1 VTAGHDSA
9 RLGQYRPPARPRTR
23 AGADAGLRERFPPR
37 AVPDSW
43 EATAQERDAVMSRLL
58 RAPFT
63 AGLAAS
69 SVSVRRL
76 GLGRFLDWLS
86 QFPGGNWQQRWLASA
101 AGGQPD
107 WRLQAAGWL
116 AATGR
121 DSPET
126 AGLAASVARG
136 FGQMI
141 YADVLRPGTEWLLA
155 SPVRFPLARELSRVR
170 DPAGFAALEQ
180 SASAAGTGFSGRQ
193 RAAEQVAVILAA
205 KGGVIAD
212 VTVGDCL
219 EYLQARDR
227 HSGATS
233 VAFYQQL
240 HCAGIFPP
248 GAPATLRMLD
258 PRFQGQLTDAE
269 LVDQYAIGC
278 QAVRNLLVE
287 YLGER
292 RPSLDYASLKQ
303 LAFNLAKL
311 FWKDLE
317 ARNPGIS
324 SLRLQP
330 AVVSAWKAQLAV
342 KTVPDGANGTVT
354 AARMDTLSCLIAV
367 RAFYLDIAQWALD
380 DPARWG
386 PWAAPCPVR
395 REEIG
400 RTKEITR
407 RKART
412 DQRTRERLPALPA
425 LAAAAARN
433 RETAAALLAAA
444 AAAGPGR
451 LFTSGTATLR
461 RTATRVPASRTW
473 AEDPATGRR
482 RDLTQE
488 EDAAF
493 WAWAAIE
500 VLRATGIRVEEL
512 TELSHHSLVQ
522 YRAPGTGELVPLLH
536 IAPSKTDV
544 ERLLVISPEVADVLA
559 AVIHRVRD
567 DTGAVPLVIAYDVH
581 ECEFTAPMPVL
592 FQHRCGADRRPV
604 SAATIR
610 RWIRAAIGSTGLTD
624 ASGQPLRFTPHDFRR
639 IFATDAI
646 MNGLPPHICQL
657 LMGHKNINTTMGYK
671 AVYPE
676 EAITGHRAFI
686 SRRRELR
693 PSEEY
698 RTPTSEEWDE
708 FLGHFERRKLA
719 LGDCG
724 RAWGTSCIH
733 EHSCIRCPLLRT
745 DPAQQQRLE
754 EIRDNLSA
762 RIAEAEREGWPGEA
776 EGLQVSLAAASNKLA
791 QIEGAAARRTRAVS
805 LGTPAYRDAAACLIT
820 AAPAPGASGKT
831 R

>member
-1 VTAGHDSA
+1 
-9 RLGQYRPPARPRTR
+9 
-23 AGADAGLRERFPPR
+23 
-37 AVPDSW
+37 
-43 EATAQERDAVMSRLL
+43 M
-58 RAPFT
+58 
-63 AGLAAS
+63 
-69 SVSVRRL
+69 
-76 GLGRFLDWLS
+76 
-86 QFPGGNWQQRWLASA
+86 A
-101 AGGQPD
+101 AGQP
-107 WRLQAAGWL
+107 G
-116 AATGR
+116 
-121 DSPET
+121 
-126 AGLAASVARG
+126 
-136 FGQMI
+136 
-141 YADVLRPGTEWLLA
+141 
-155 SPVRFPLARELSRVR
+155 PVPLARELSRVR

-180 SASAAGTGFSGRQ
+180 CAAAAGTGFSGRV
-193 RAAEQVAVILAA
+193 RAAEQVALIIAA

-212 VTVGDCL
+212 ITVGDCL
-219 EYLQARDR
+219 EYLEARDR
-227 HSGATS
+227 HRGPASTG
-233 VAFYQQL
+233 FYQQL
-240 HCAGIFPP
+240 HCAGVFPP

-278 QAVRNLLVE
+278 QPVRNLLVE

-303 LAFNLAKL
+303 MSFNLAKL

-317 ARNPGIS
+317 THNPGIS
-324 SLRLQP
+324 SLKLEP
-330 AVVSAWKAQLAV
+330 GTTAAWKTRLAV
-342 KTVPDGANGTVT
+342 KTVPDGANGTAT

-395 REEIG
+395 REETG
-400 RTKEITR
+400 RTREITR
-407 RKART
+407 RKSRT

-425 LAAAAARN
+425 LAAAASRN
-433 RETAAALLAAA
+433 RETAAALLGAAG
-444 AAAGPGR
+444 AAGPGS
-451 LFTSGTATLR
+451 LFTSGTVTLR
-461 RTATRVPASRTW
+461 RTATRVPASRIW
-473 AEDPATGRR
+473 AEDPATRHR

-522 YRAPGTGELVPLLH
+522 YRTAGGELVPLLH

-567 DTGAVPLVIAYDVH
+567 DTWAVPLVIAYDVH
-581 ECEFTAPMPVL
+581 ECQFTPPMPVL
-592 FQHRCGADRRPV
+592 FQHRSGADARPV

-610 RWIRAAIGSTGLTD
+610 RWIRAAAGSTGLTG

-676 EAITGHRAFI
+676 EAITSHRAFI
-686 SRRRELR
+686 ARRRDLR

-698 RTPTSEEWDE
+698 RTPTSEEWDQ

-745 DPAQQQRLE
+745 DPAQQHRIQA
-754 EIRDNLSA
+754 IRDNLTA
-762 RIAEAEREGWPGEA
+762 RIAEAEREGWAGEA
-776 EGLQVSLAAASNKLA
+776 EGLKVSLAAANNKLA
-791 QIEGAAARRTRAVS
+791 QAETDAARRTQAVS
-805 LGTPAYRDAAACLIT
+805 LGTPAYRDTAASLIT
-820 AAPAPGASGKT
+820 AAPAPGRGNPAS
-831 R
+831 

>member
-1 VTAGHDSA
+1 MTAGPDSG
-9 RLGQYRPPARPRTR
+9 RRQYREPARPRTR
-23 AGADAGLRERFPPR
+23 AGAEAGLRERFPPR
-37 AVPDSW
+37 AVPDRW
-43 EATAQERDAVMSRLL
+43 EATAQDRDAVMSRLL

-63 AGLAAS
+63 AGFAAD
-69 SVSVRRL
+69 SVNVRRL

-86 QFPGGNWQQRWLASA
+86 QFPGDTWQQRWQASA
-101 AGGQPD
+101 PGGPGQPD

-121 DSPET
+121 DSPRT

-136 FGQMI
+136 LGQMI
-141 YADVLRPGTEWLLA
+141 YADALRPGTEWLLA
-155 SPVRFPLARELSRVR
+155 SPVRFPLAREMARVR

-180 SASAAGTGFSGRQ
+180 RAAAAGTGFSGRT
-193 RAAEQVAVILAA
+193 RAAEQVALILAA
-205 KGGVIAD
+205 KGGTVAD
-212 VTVGDCL
+212 ITVGDCL
-219 EYLQARDR
+219 EYLEARDR

-233 VAFYQQL
+233 VSFYQQL

-278 QAVRNLLVE
+278 QPVRNLLVE

-317 ARNPGIS
+317 TRNPGIS
-324 SLRLQP
+324 SLKLEP
-330 AVVSAWKAQLAV
+330 GTAAAWKTRLAV
-342 KTVPDGANGTVT
+342 KTVPDGANGTAT

-380 DPARWG
+380 DPGRWG

-395 REEIG
+395 
-400 RTKEITR
+400 KEDAGTGKEAAR
-407 RKART
+407 RKSRT

-444 AAAGPGR
+444 AAAGPGS
-451 LFTSGTATLR
+451 LFTSGTVTLR
-461 RTATRVPASRTW
+461 RTATRVPASRSW

-488 EDAAF
+488 EEAAF

-500 VLRATGIRVEEL
+500 VLRATGIRIEEL

-522 YRAPGTGELVPLLH
+522 YRVPGTGELVPLLH
-536 IAPSKTDV
+536 IAPSKSDV
-544 ERLLVISPEVADVLA
+544 ERLLVISPELADVLA

-567 DTGAVPLVIAYDVH
+567 GTGAVPLVIAYDIH
-581 ECEFTAPMPVL
+581 ECQFTPPTPVL
-592 FQHRCGADRRPV
+592 FQHRSGADRRPV
-604 SAATIR
+604 SAATFR
-610 RWIRAAIGSTGLTD
+610 RWINAALESTGLTD
-624 ASGQPLRFTPHDFRR
+624 ASGRPLRFTPHDFRR

-657 LMGHKNINTTMGYK
+657 LMGHKNISTTMGYK

-686 SRRRELR
+686 SRRRDLR

-754 EIRDNLSA
+754 AIRDNLAS
-762 RIAEAEREGWPGEA
+762 RIAEAEREGWAGEA
-776 EGLQVSLAAASNKLA
+776 EGLKVSLTAANNKLA
-791 QIEGAAARRTRAVS
+791 QIEVAAARRTQAVNV
-805 LGTPAYRDAAACLIT
+805 GMPAYRDAAASLIT
-820 AAPAPGASGKT
+820 AVPGTSGGT
-831 R
+831 P